1 LELSKRPGEM
11 ARRLD
16 HLLRLASAEFE
27 TNLVINRFS
36 KVADQ
41 ISTPVLLQVKN
52 HFEHRNDNSDVR
64 IIFPKGNVSK
74 VQALKN
80 ELPKIDQKICSAISL
95 ICGEALMKKFAS
107 LEDIG
112 NVYIDPILKN
122 YNIPFNQRSASSSL
136 NTMVRGSKIDLPEG
150 DTIRFFTWWKNLK
163 GFEYNHKYSDH
174 VDLDLSAVMFT
185 DGWEYKSHISYTNL
199 REKFACYSGDITS
212 APNGAA
218 EYIDVD
224 MSKAPGDV
232 RYIVMNVLSYSCQ
245 PMNVVPEACC
255 GWMVRQH
262 PNSGEIFEPKTV
274 NQKIAMTVDTKI
286 CIPAVIDIK
295 ERQIIWCDIA
305 LTKNPNWCNNIE
317 SNLSGIG
324 LMGKSLTEM
333 KKANIYDLLHLH
345 GISRGKIV
353 DNKDEADVIYDDQ
366 FAYQT
371 DKIIGEYLV

>member
-1 LELSKRPGEM
+1 
-11 ARRLD
+11 
-16 HLLRLASAEFE
+16 
-27 TNLVINRFS
+27 
-36 KVADQ
+36 
-41 ISTPVLLQVKN
+41 
-52 HFEHRNDNSDVR
+52 
-64 IIFPKGNVSK
+64 
-74 VQALKN
+74 
-80 ELPKIDQKICSAISL
+80 
-95 ICGEALMKKFAS
+95 
-107 LEDIG
+107 
-112 NVYIDPILKN
+112 
-122 YNIPFNQRSASSSL
+122 
-136 NTMVRGSKIDLPEG
+136 
-150 DTIRFFTWWKNLK
+150 
-163 GFEYNHKYSDH
+163 
-174 VDLDLSAVMFT
+174 
-185 DGWEYKSHISYTNL
+185 
-199 REKFACYSGDITS
+199 
-212 APNGAA
+212 
-218 EYIDVD
+218 
-224 MSKAPGDV
+224 
-232 RYIVMNVLSYSCQ
+232 
-245 PMNVVPEACC
+245 MNVVPEACC

-274 NQKIAMTVDTKI
+274 NQKIAMTADTKI

>member
-1 LELSKRPGEM
+1 
-11 ARRLD
+11 
-16 HLLRLASAEFE
+16 LR
-27 TNLVINRFS
+27 V
-36 KVADQ
+36 
-41 ISTPVLLQVKN
+41 
-52 HFEHRNDNSDVR
+52 
-64 IIFPKGNVSK
+64 IFPKGNVSK

-80 ELPKIDQKICSAISL
+80 ELPKIDQKICRAISL

-199 REKFACYSGDITS
+199 KEKFACYSGDITS

-224 MSKAPGDV
+224 MSKAPEDV